1 MCGPKPFSALERL
14 ISEQREVESLRRFGE
29 EQKRKADDAAKK
41 KHLSDV
47 AFVNQ
52 NGRGK

>member
-1 MCGPKPFSALERL
+1 MCGPIPNDVDRDLEYLRKL
-14 ISEQREVESLRRFGE
+14 GREQQ
-29 EQKRKADDAAKK
+29 QKEDDAAKK

>member
-1 MCGPKPFSALERL
+1 MNREKRLEWLSQYRDFL
-14 ISEQREVESLRRFGE
+14 TAKGE
-29 EQKRKADDAAKK
+29 EDYQRLLKEEARD